1 MERPINPVNRPRR
14 LRNGGK
20 TKVFLLYE
28 GGEIAREY
36 RNEITHVSVSPNVT
50 EIPKDMFRD

>member
-1 MERPINPVNRPRR
+1 MERPINCPRR
-14 LRNGGK
+14 LRDGDRME
-20 TKVFLLYE
+20 VSLLYE
-28 GGEIAREY
+28 GGEIAGEY

>member
-1 MERPINPVNRPRR
+1 MERPVNRPRR